1 MVVVQVLVEIIQ
13 VMLADLVEVVMGDI
27 QVEVDL
33 LHIHQPRVMPEEQEI
48 IIIPQK
54 NMLEVAAEVAGVPDK
69 LGKLHHQQ
77 ILQDLV
83 DWVFSFQQHSEIQH
97 HQ

>member
-1 MVVVQVLVEIIQ
+1 MAVVQVLVETILL
-13 VMLADLVEVVMGDI
+13 MLADLVVVVMEDI
-27 QVEVDL
+27 HLMVDL

-54 NMLEVAAEVAGVPDK
+54 NMLEVAVAEVAVPDK
-69 LGKLHHQQ
+69 LGNAHHQQ

-83 DWVFSFQQHSEIQH
+83 DWVFNFQQHSEIQH